1 MMDGLPSFVTVLG
14 ISDEPAGWL
23 SNKRSGGAIL
33 EVASGQVVSD
43 GLCMPHSPRFHLGKL
58 WVLNSGCGELAIVD
72 LQTGRLTGT
81 LNWAANDTGTT
92 QYVDVPIL
100 SDTGFESDET
110 FFLRLANPARLAIR
124 SSEGFGFIINED
136 TTVVDAST
144 DTTPVDITVES
155 SLEQFSFLKNNDTL
169 ISGEFASPISLTYEG
184 SINSADTVRYTTLG
198 NALRPDKVRFDGGE
212 TNAVNDAFVLEGGI
226 YRAIEMTFRTGESG
240 LVRLA
245 APGAINYPE
254 SELNEFEQVVLGS
267 AQVETVVLRVPV
279 SYQSVTLSD
288 VEGDPTLFQCA
299 LGGANGIANLRFS
312 RPSGKV
318 VVMGLDGSV
327 TVSNQASG
335 LTTET
340 QRPGLYLEATAIDE
354 LEVAPNLGPMR
365 SNEIGF
371 ESNVAYS
378 IVPID
383 NAIGDFEIVNGN
395 ELKFKG
401 TVDYETTPLLRTK
414 VRAMSQA
421 GAMLE
426 AIVEIAVNNVNESPT
441 NITISSQSLREN
453 LGANAFV
460 GSLSTTDPDAADSF
474 VYSLV
479 SGSGDTDNSFFN
491 IHNGS
496 IRAASNLD
504 YEAKSSYSIRVQT
517 QDQKGLTYA
526 KAFSILVTNATELVS
541 VSVNGGD
548 VFANSNQRSQ
558 ITSLVVTTDLPL
570 VDPTVAF
577 TLTNIGLFTSS
588 SSILSSSQILVSTVG
603 NVYTLRFGSGAGVE
617 TRLGSSTR
625 SNSLSDGNWVLS
637 VAADQV
643 TGSNQFGTQ
652 AVDRFFR
659 MFGDSDGDGDVD
671 GVDSFA
677 LRRAQLTA
685 SYNPTLDWDGNGS
698 VTSGVDLTS
707 FSLNMNKRRRL
718 F

>member
-1 MMDGLPSFVTVLG
+1 
-14 ISDEPAGWL
+14 
-23 SNKRSGGAIL
+23 
-33 EVASGQVVSD
+33 
-43 GLCMPHSPRFHLGKL
+43 
-58 WVLNSGCGELAIVD
+58 
-72 LQTGRLTGT
+72 
-81 LNWAANDTGTT
+81 
-92 QYVDVPIL
+92 
-100 SDTGFESDET
+100 
-110 FFLRLANPARLAIR
+110 
-124 SSEGFGFIINED
+124 
-136 TTVVDAST
+136 
-144 DTTPVDITVES
+144 
-155 SLEQFSFLKNNDTL
+155 
-169 ISGEFASPISLTYEG
+169 
-184 SINSADTVRYTTLG
+184 
-198 NALRPDKVRFDGGE
+198 
-212 TNAVNDAFVLEGGI
+212 
-226 YRAIEMTFRTGESG
+226 
-240 LVRLA
+240 
-245 APGAINYPE
+245 
-254 SELNEFEQVVLGS
+254 
-267 AQVETVVLRVPV
+267 
-279 SYQSVTLSD
+279 
-288 VEGDPTLFQCA
+288 
-299 LGGANGIANLRFS
+299 
-312 RPSGKV
+312 
-318 VVMGLDGSV
+318 
-327 TVSNQASG
+327 
-335 LTTET
+335 
-340 QRPGLYLEATAIDE
+340 
-354 LEVAPNLGPMR
+354 
-365 SNEIGF
+365 
-371 ESNVAYS
+371 
-378 IVPID
+378 
-383 NAIGDFEIVNGN
+383 
-395 ELKFKG
+395 
-401 TVDYETTPLLRTK
+401 
-414 VRAMSQA
+414 
-421 GAMLE
+421 MLE